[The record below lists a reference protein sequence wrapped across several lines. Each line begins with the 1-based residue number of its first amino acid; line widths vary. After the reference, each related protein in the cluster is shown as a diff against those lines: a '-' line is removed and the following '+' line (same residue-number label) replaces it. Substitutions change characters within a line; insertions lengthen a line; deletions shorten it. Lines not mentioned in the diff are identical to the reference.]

1 MACLVRRSKD
11 TTIKEVMTPNGK
23 KSSVYQDILNEVKDG
38 LPSEVV
44 LNVSESLSPFVGKFI
59 NNLNDPKE
67 VALGLYANIYSK
79 NFMSWYGE
87 DWTVTGNEPK
97 LFTKDGL
104 KVFKNSKGEIK
115 SIYNTGRVAQT
126 KPEYYKLVGNRRT
139 AKLID
144 YVRKSVQVLNLRI
157 KEARQLRDRV
167 NNDPKL
173 SFDEKTK
180 QTKYYNDIIS
190 TAIEQKTQLKENNE
204 LKYVFL
210 LAETDLDMAN
220 DVLYNAKS
228 TMGEVRIVYRAVQA
242 WRNITK
248 VLGVKDL
255 SDLTEEDRERVSSIE
270 AKAIEYNRRLVDLSV
285 KLIAKAF
292 SSEQKVIDPKDLYNE
307 MLGLPE
313 VSWITSQTRDISTT
327 GIPLINLL
335 AKVIQESNLKID
347 KEHYKIHSII
357 DDMFE
362 KIKNHAEIKSNDF
375 SIFFKEQSNIAGEKT
390 LGLVG
395 PYSQKYYDTIRAKRK
410 VLNIALD
417 DAGSDK
423 TKRKEA
429 YDQYNTWIAKNT
441 FIFNAIPFLEKDKYT
456 DADREASVNELLQI
470 GLTRDEARG
479 IVKESERLYERYLEA
494 KERYKINLEVDIENG
509 KIDIP
514 EGQTRDEFIKESEER
529 WENENS
535 PVKFIEQMKQPT
547 LVGNY
552 AFRGMYYT
560 IKVPLKGVDGKATG
574 YYDSNFARIA
584 SDPVLYEWYNFFKN
598 TINQSLS
605 YMPEEEIDDLQ
616 SNFLPVITERLAQEY
631 GLTNVKNLTKGIG
644 DWFMNVFT
652 TVEYKTREIKDP
664 VTGEVINTIQ
674 PKFINESVPVEERS
688 KDMVIMLKMFT
699 DMSLVYKH
707 KLQVQDYVDSISQ
720 IVKSANTVTEES
732 VFGEKVGDPSRTPV
746 NLKAMVDSE
755 IKRSFYRT
763 LPDESKLEK
772 KLISKRKFYNSSELL
787 TLGLV
792 KSEKYKRAKVIEDE
806 VKVLNKQLE
815 KEDITEKEVEDIQK
829 KIDNLK
835 LEYEKLG
842 GRSFSLVKALDSNI
856 AFTRVLSLALQPFSA
871 LRNLVIGGVNNVIH
885 AMGGRDF
892 NFGDLAKASGMV
904 KNNILKFWTKGTI
917 ITKDA
922 MKLIKFMNDTGIV
935 EGEDGIFKS
944 KIIGKRSTA
953 QEIMSKIPNAF
964 TLMKGTD
971 FIFKSQTALAM
982 AFNQKIKTEKGEF
995 DIYEVLDDNL
1005 EFDTEKYGEYNPAL
1019 NGNKSFEEVYDG
1031 FMLKLGQIGKKLHGL
1046 ATSRTGLRGKDTI
1059 WGRLLF
1065 LFKSWLPETVANRFE
1080 KKKYDEFLDR
1090 EVEGYYR
1097 TFGIR
1102 FGKEGLGVFRSMV
1115 RAAFSDEIED
1125 MDELERE
1132 NLRKFGAELASILSI
1147 YLIYFTLKA
1156 MAPDEDDEDRKT
1168 WNVLL
1173 NQIELIGRDLTY
1185 YITPGSAGDITE
1197 QIVPIVRT
1205 ADQITAAIKAV
1216 SYYSLGI
1223 ENEDGEPE
1231 YDAERTL
1238 QKVTK
1243 VVPVI
1248 NNYNRF
1254 IYYEKKLTDVR

>member
-1 MACLVRRSKD
+1 MACLVKRSKD
-11 TTIKEVMTPNGK
+11 STIKEVMTPNGK

-38 LPSEVV
+38 VPSEVV
-44 LNVSESLSPFVGKFI
+44 LNVSQSLSPFVGKFI
-59 NNLNDPKE
+59 NNLTDPKE

-79 NFMSWYGE
+79 SFMSWYGE

-104 KVFKNSKGEIK
+104 KVFRNSKGEIR

-126 KPEYYKLVGNRRT
+126 KPEYYKLVANKRT

-144 YVRKSVQVLNLRI
+144 YVKKSVQILNLRI

-173 SFDEKTK
+173 SADEKRK
-180 QTKYYNDIIS
+180 KTKYYNDIIS

-210 LAETDLDMAN
+210 LAETDLDMVN
-220 DVLYNAKS
+220 DVLYNSKS
-228 TMGEVRIVYRAVQA
+228 TMGEVRVAYRAVQA
-242 WRNITK
+242 WKNITK

-255 SDLTEEDRERVSSIE
+255 SDLTEEDRNRVSNIE

-285 KLIAKAF
+285 KLIAQAF
-292 SSEQKVIDPKDLYNE
+292 STEDKVIDPKNLYNE

-313 VSWITSQTRDISTT
+313 VSWITAQARDISTT
-327 GIPLINLL
+327 GVPLINLL
-335 AKVIQESNLKID
+335 AKLIQESNLKID
-347 KEHYKIHSII
+347 KEHYKVHDII
-357 DDMFE
+357 DDAFN
-362 KIKNHAEIKSNDF
+362 KIKNHSEIKSNGF
-375 SIFFKEQSNIAGEKT
+375 SIFLKEQTNVAGEKT

-410 VLNIALD
+410 VLNVALD
-417 DAGSDK
+417 NAGSDK
-423 TKRKEA
+423 AKRKEA
-429 YDQYNTWIAKNT
+429 YDNYNSWLAKNT
-441 FIFNAIPFLEKDKYT
+441 FIFNAVPFLEKDKYS
-456 DADREASVNELLQI
+456 DAEREASVNEILQL

-479 IVKESERLYERYLEA
+479 IVKESEKLYERYLEV
-494 KERYKINLEVDIENG
+494 KQDYISDREVDIENG
-509 KIDIP
+509 KIDVP
-514 EGQTRDEFIKESEER
+514 EGQSREDFIKELEEK

-535 PVKFIEQMKQPT
+535 PIKFIEQMKQPT
-547 LVGNY
+547 LIGNY
-552 AFRGMYYT
+552 AFKGMYYT

-574 YYDSNFARIA
+574 YYDANFSRIA
-584 SDPVLYEWYNFFKN
+584 SDPVLYEWYNFFQN

-605 YMPEEEIDDLQ
+605 YMPEEEVDELQ

-631 GLTNVKNLTKGIG
+631 GLTNIKGLTKGIG

-652 TVEYKTREIKDP
+652 AVEYDSRQTKDP

-707 KLQVQDYVDSISQ
+707 KLQVQDYVDSIGQ
-720 IVKSANTVTEES
+720 IVKGTNVVTEEN
-732 VFGEKVGDPSRTPV
+732 VFGEAVADPSRAPL
-746 NLKAMVDSE
+746 NLKSMVDSE

-763 LPDESKLEK
+763 LPDDSRLEK
-772 KLISKRKFYNSSELL
+772 KLVSKRKFYSSAELL

-792 KSEKYKRAKVIEDE
+792 KSEKYKRAKAIEEE
-806 VKVLNKQLE
+806 VKVLNKELE
-815 KEDITEKEVEDIQK
+815 KEDLTEKEATDLQN
-829 KIDNLK
+829 KIDALK
-835 LEYEKLG
+835 IEYNNLG
-842 GRSFSLVKALDSNI
+842 GRSFSLTKTLDSNI

-871 LRNLVIGGVNNVIH
+871 LRNLVIGGVNNVVH
-885 AMGGRDF
+885 SAGGRDF
-892 NFGDLAKASGMV
+892 NFADLRKATSMV
-904 KNNILKFWTKGTI
+904 KNNILKFWTKGSI
-917 ITKDA
+917 ITNDA
-922 MKLIKFMNDTGIV
+922 LKLIKFMNDTGIV

-944 KIIGKRSTA
+944 KIIGNKSTA
-953 QEIMSKIPNAF
+953 QEVMSKFPNAF

-982 AFNQKIKTEKGEF
+982 SFNQKIKTEKGEF
-995 DIYEVLDDNL
+995 HIYEVMNDNL
-1005 EFDTEKYGEYNPAL
+1005 EFDTEKYGEYDPSL
-1019 NGNKSFEEVYDG
+1019 NGNKSFEEVYDK
-1031 FMLKLGQIGKKLHGL
+1031 FMLKVGQVGKKLHGL
-1046 ATSRTGLRGKDTI
+1046 ATSRTGLKGKDTI

-1097 TFGIR
+1097 TFGKK
-1102 FGKEGLGVFRSMV
+1102 FGEEGLGVFRSML
-1115 RAAFSDEIED
+1115 RALFSDEVED

-1132 NLRKFGAELASILSI
+1132 NLRKFGAELASIISI
-1147 YLIYFTLKA
+1147 YMIYFTLKA
-1156 MAPDEDDEDRKT
+1156 MAPDEDDEDRKI

-1185 YITPGSAGDITE
+1185 YISPGSAGDITE

-1205 ADQITAAIKAV
+1205 ADQVGAALKAV
-1216 SYYSLGI
+1216 TYYSLGI
-1223 ENEDGEPE
+1223 EDEDGEPQ
-1231 YDAERTL
+1231 YDSERTL

-1243 VVPVI
+1243 VLPVI